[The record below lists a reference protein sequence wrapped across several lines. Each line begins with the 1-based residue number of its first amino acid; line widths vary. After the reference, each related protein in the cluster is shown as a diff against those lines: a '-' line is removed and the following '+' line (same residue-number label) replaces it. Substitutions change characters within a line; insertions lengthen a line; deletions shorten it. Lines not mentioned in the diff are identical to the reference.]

1 MDIELLTGRIRFE
14 GTYYLRR
21 STDALVNGALGP
33 SAGVTSQFIN
43 IGSVQ
48 NKGWEGAL
56 DVRLIDSRAVSVA
69 LSANGSTNS
78 NTLLSLAPGV
88 TVNAYPQLWSQVP
101 GYPLYGWWDRPLLG
115 YNDANHNGIIEPGEV
130 QVAATSQFIGPTTPT
145 RQLTLGGT
153 VTLVGG
159 VVSISTLLDHR
170 GGYVE
175 TVGSLLYGC
184 LFVNNCQA
192 VNDPKT
198 PLEDQARAVAA
209 IGFNTAPYTVSGAF
223 WRWRELSL
231 TANLPAR
238 TARLVG
244 ARNGSVTVSG
254 RNLALWTKFP
264 GVDPEGTINPGT
276 NYGSESLSAPPSRYW
291 LLRVNLGY

>member
-1 MDIELLTGRIRFE
+1 MDVELLTGRVRFE

-130 QVAATSQFIGPTTPT
+130 QVAATSQFMGPTTPT

-153 VTLVGG
+153 VTLLGG

-175 TVGSLLYGC
+175 PVYSLFFGC
-184 LFVNNCQA
+184 LFAFNCEAVNN
-192 VNDPKT
+192 PKA

-209 IGFNTAPYTVSGAF
+209 RGSNTGAYTVSGAF
-223 WRWRELSL
+223 WRWRELSV

-238 TARLVG
+238 TTRLVG
-244 ARNGSVTVSG
+244 ARNASVTVSG

-276 NYGSESLSAPPSRYW
+276 NNSGESLSAPPSRYW